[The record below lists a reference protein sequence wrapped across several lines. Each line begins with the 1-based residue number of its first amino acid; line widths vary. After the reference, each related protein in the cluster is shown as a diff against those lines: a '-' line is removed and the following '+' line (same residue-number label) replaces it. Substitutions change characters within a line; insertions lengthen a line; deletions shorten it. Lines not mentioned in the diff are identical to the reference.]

1 MNERTQFFG
10 FAVVVGI
17 VTMQVSP
24 MMRGMPTR
32 PPFVPTVLGGLAFG
46 GLCCLVYPLIL
57 G

>member
-17 VTMQVSP
+17 VTVQVSP
-24 MMRGMPTR
+24 MMRGMATR

-46 GLCCLVYPLIL
+46 GLCWLVYPLIL